1 MTACTLGRPMAG
13 ASRSSLAET
22 ASIASIQLTLTG
34 STRSD
39 SPELLRSIRNGGSDS
54 RAVQPGAA
62 CHRAARC
69 ASGSSMASH
78 FHPCQRSRQA
88 AQQLPNLVAVLS
100 TSLDS
105 NAAAELQ
112 LVDASDHCMHRGDTA
127 HVHDRRAMHAQEL
140 RTAGEPPVWTGGRSD
155 PPAVVVG
162 QPERTVRQ
170 NTADTDPAGRYD

>member
-1 MTACTLGRPMAG
+1 MTACALGRPMAG
-13 ASRSSLAET
+13 TSRSSLAET
-22 ASIASIQLTLTG
+22 ASMASIQLTLTG

-112 LVDASDHCMHRGDTA
+112 LVDASEPLHA
-127 HVHDRRAMHAQEL
+127 PRRYGPRSRSSSDARAGTSHSW
-140 RTAGEPPVWTGGRSD
+140 RTARLDRGK
-155 PPAVVVG
+155 
-162 QPERTVRQ
+162 VRPSSGCRW
-170 NTADTDPAGRYD
+170 PAGTDRSPEYC